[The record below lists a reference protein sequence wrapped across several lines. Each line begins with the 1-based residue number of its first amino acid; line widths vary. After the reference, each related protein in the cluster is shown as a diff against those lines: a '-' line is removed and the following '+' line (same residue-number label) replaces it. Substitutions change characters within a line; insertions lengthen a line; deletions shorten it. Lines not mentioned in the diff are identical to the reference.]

1 MFRGMS
7 WKHSARAARSNDT
20 IMGERQPAGATP
32 TGLMIDEANPSR
44 WRFARGTWWPIASVL
59 AVFVLVLLVA
69 GAFYRR
75 SVLLEADAA
84 LATNQA
90 LARAVADLIEARQER
105 YRDLLLSYAGRFRF
119 REGIERRDRSEALRH
134 LRQISESFPGIGQ
147 PFLADPA
154 GVLWVAYPEVPEL
167 R

>member
-1 MFRGMS
+1 
-7 WKHSARAARSNDT
+7 
-20 IMGERQPAGATP
+20 MGERQPAGATP

-44 WRFARGTWWPIASVL
+44 WRFARGTWWPIAAVL

-90 LARAVADLIEARQER
+90 LARAVADLVEARQGR
-105 YRDLLLSYAGRFRF
+105 DRDLLLAFAGRFRF
-119 REGIERRDRSEALRH
+119 PGGSERRGRTQAT
-134 LRQISESFPGIGQ
+134 P
-147 PFLADPA
+147 PP
-154 GVLWVAYPEVPEL
+154 
-167 R
+167 

>member
-1 MFRGMS
+1 
-7 WKHSARAARSNDT
+7 
-20 IMGERQPAGATP
+20 
-32 TGLMIDEANPSR
+32 MIDEANSPR
-44 WRFARGTWWPIASVL
+44 LRFARGTWWPIAAVL

-75 SVLLEADAA
+75 SVLLEADAV

-119 REGIERRDRSEALRH
+119 REGIDTGLS
-134 LRQISESFPGIGQ
+134 S
-147 PFLADPA
+147 
-154 GVLWVAYPEVPEL
+154 
-167 R
+167 